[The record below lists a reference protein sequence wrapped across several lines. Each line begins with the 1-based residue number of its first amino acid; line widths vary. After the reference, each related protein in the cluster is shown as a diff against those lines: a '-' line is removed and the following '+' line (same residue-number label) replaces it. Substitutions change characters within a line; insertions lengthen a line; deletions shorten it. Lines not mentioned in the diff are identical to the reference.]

1 MTWLKSNNIS
11 NLWCL
16 PPMLAFFFTR
26 DNSTRAMWEAYMQ
39 FSHCDENWQVAW
51 LRSQKNPKL
60 KCQYF
65 ILFVP
70 ISMDMGVL
78 VIILTIRG
86 FWVQNNAT
94 GFPRRN
100 GIFVWRFLETLWAS
114 GRVSLAQECQV
125 YWCKQHHAQ
134 RKDAP
139 IDKRINKMCL

>member
-1 MTWLKSNNIS
+1 
-11 NLWCL
+11 
-16 PPMLAFFFTR
+16 MLAFFFTR
-26 DNSTRAMWEAYMQ
+26 DNSTRATWEAYMQ

-94 GFPRRN
+94 VGFL
-100 GIFVWRFLETLWAS
+100 VEMAS
-114 GRVSLAQECQV
+114 LSE
-125 YWCKQHHAQ
+125 
-134 RKDAP
+134 DF
-139 IDKRINKMCL
+139 